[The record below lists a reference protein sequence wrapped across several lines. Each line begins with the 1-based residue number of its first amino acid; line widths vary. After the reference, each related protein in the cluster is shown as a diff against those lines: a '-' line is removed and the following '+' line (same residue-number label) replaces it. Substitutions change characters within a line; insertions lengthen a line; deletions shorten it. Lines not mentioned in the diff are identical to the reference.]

1 MIANFENILF
11 YVGSGILLIA
21 GVFILKGVLK
31 IAWRF
36 VRIALIVVS
45 LMLIAG
51 FALGLL
57 KISFPWTP

>member
-1 MIANFENILF
+1 MITNLENILF

-21 GVFILKGVLK
+21 GVFILRGVLK

-36 VRIALIVVS
+36 VRIALIIVS
-45 LMLIAG
+45 LILIAG
-51 FALGLL
+51 YAMGLL